1 MRTMRRVAV
10 VCVVL
15 LAALPLWAADEA
27 KKTDTEIRAVLS
39 QQTDAWNRGD
49 IDAFMRSYKDS
60 PDTTFIGKTVRH
72 GYREIL
78 QRYKAGYPT
87 QETMGTLK
95 FWDLQ
100 VTPLGSKYAVAVG
113 KFHLDR
119 AAKGDATADDGIF
132 SLIFEKTPE
141 GWKVIVDH
149 TSS

>member
-1 MRTMRRVAV
+1 MRSMRRVV
-10 VCVVL
+10 LVGLVL
-15 LAALPLWAADEA
+15 LAALPVWAADES
-27 KKTDTEIRAVLS
+27 KKVDGEIRAVLTA
-39 QQTDAWNRGD
+39 QAEAWNRGD
-49 IDAFMRSYKDS
+49 IDGFMHAYKDS
-60 PDTTFIGKTVRH
+60 PDTTFIGKTVKH
-72 GYREIL
+72 GYRDIL
-78 QRYKAGYPT
+78 ERYKSGYPT

-95 FWDLQ
+95 YWDLQ